1 MQSSP
6 TSPETSSDVAEH
18 ILNTS
23 LKAAHALSANFGV
36 QVQLKKLCEVYLKD
50 LATQKYFCKGLHP
63 RVGQCTEH
71 TYEYGLEGEFIKE
84 GFLESKSFSLQ
95 FMLHFV
101 IDERGIKDVLLKI
114 KAHPF
119 SSTGEAHPAE
129 LPAVL
134 YLPFGTAVE
143 RNTERKLEY
152 VYAVLFHG
160 LEGKVRNFE
169 ERLFAE
175 WLNDVVAKW
184 ESGHK
189 DSLQKSL
196 EATV

>member
-1 MQSSP
+1 MQTSSP
-6 TSPETSSDVAEH
+6 PSGSSSEVAEH
-18 ILNTS
+18 IVNTA
-23 LKAAHALSANFGV
+23 LKAAKALSENFGI

-50 LATQKYFCKGLHP
+50 LAAQKYFCKGLHP
-63 RVGQCTEH
+63 RAGQCTEN
-71 TYEYGLEGEFIKE
+71 TYEYGLEGDFIKE

-101 IDERGIKDVLLKI
+101 VDERGIKDVLLKI

-119 SSTGEAHPAE
+119 SSTGETHPAE

-134 YLPFGTAVE
+134 YLPFGAAVE

-160 LEGKVRNFE
+160 LEGKVRDFE

-175 WLNDVVAKW
+175 WLNDVVAEW
-184 ESGHK
+184 ESGRK
-189 DSLQKSL
+189 NPLKKSI
-196 EATV
+196 EVTV